1 MMHLPLRPRE
11 RGGEGERK
19 TRRSG
24 GWMLQQRCETTGDD
38 GDDGD
43 DDVPGIMALV

>member
-1 MMHLPLRPRE
+1 
-11 RGGEGERK
+11 
-19 TRRSG
+19 
-24 GWMLQQRCETTGDD
+24 MLQQRCETTGDD